1 MKILLVDD
9 EVELVSAMAERLQL
23 RGYDAEWTDSGDDA
37 LTMARTCSYALA
49 ILDIRMPKISG
60 LELKRRL
67 FELCPSMKFIF
78 LSGQGSESDFKEGCA
93 EGVCYLIKP
102 IRIEDLVTRIEEATT
117 CGGAQ

>member
-37 LTMARTCSYALA
+37 LTMARTCPYALA
-49 ILDIRMPKISG
+49 VLDIRMPKVSG

-67 FELCPSMKFIF
+67 CELRPSMKFIF

-93 EGVCYLIKP
+93 GGVCYLIKP
-102 IRIEDLVTRIEEATT
+102 VRIEDLVARIEEATT
-117 CGGAQ
+117 SGGAQ